1 MPDGQDSLLI
11 STLMGKPDKLT
22 AGVRIFDGYELMLHT
37 YPSRNARRAGFA
49 DSAYPALEYDR

>member
-1 MPDGQDSLLI
+1 
-11 STLMGKPDKLT
+11 MGKPDKLAA